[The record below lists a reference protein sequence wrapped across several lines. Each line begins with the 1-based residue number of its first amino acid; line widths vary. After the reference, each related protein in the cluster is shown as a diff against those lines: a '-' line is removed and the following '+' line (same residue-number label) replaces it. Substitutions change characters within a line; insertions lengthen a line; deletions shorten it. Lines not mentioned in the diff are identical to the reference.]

1 MQTPPTSLRVSG
13 TMFIQTVTDRHASI
27 GPRVSSSGAGEA
39 VSQGTASPFPRQT
52 PIDNVLVRSARYAR
66 RRAWVGPFGHFRAN
80 ENLILSGCKSSRKGG
95 SSTHMIKDFISTLL
109 ARFQSDDEEGQ
120 TLVEYGLLLAL
131 IAIIVI
137 VALLFLGPLVSDIF
151 SNVGNQLT

>member
-1 MQTPPTSLRVSG
+1 MLQ
-13 TMFIQTVTDRHASI
+13 
-27 GPRVSSSGAGEA
+27 
-39 VSQGTASPFPRQT
+39 
-52 PIDNVLVRSARYAR
+52 
-66 RRAWVGPFGHFRAN
+66 
-80 ENLILSGCKSSRKGG
+80 
-95 SSTHMIKDFISTLL
+95 FISTLL
-109 ARFQSDDEEGQ
+109 VHLRREDEEGQ